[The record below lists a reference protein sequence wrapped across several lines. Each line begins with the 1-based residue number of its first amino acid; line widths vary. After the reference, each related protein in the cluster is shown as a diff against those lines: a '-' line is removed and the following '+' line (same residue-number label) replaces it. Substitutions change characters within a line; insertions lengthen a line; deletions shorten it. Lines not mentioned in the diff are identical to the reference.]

1 MTALAGDPS
10 CHEVPESNPAVVA
23 AHSEHCPSPVELG
36 YEGFGSTLILPELR
50 TPDLIAL
57 LACAIFNHVGSRAY
71 KHRLN

>member
-1 MTALAGDPS
+1 MDVVTALAGDTS

-23 AHSEHCPSPVELG
+23 AGHSEHCPSPVELG

-57 LACAIFNHVGSRAY
+57 LA
-71 KHRLN
+71 LL